1 MFYCIF
7 KKEFSKF
14 GVLSPQFFFE
24 KISKI
29 SEKFPEILSTFSK
42 WIKTFIFVP
51 KLVQNHY
58 IDQNLAKSS
67 LKTPKTVY
75 FFSETTIFHNF
86 LCFWCRKFR
95 VYVPKIPD
103 LLQLFSSIFMA
114 SIFYWFR
121 KFAMYERVWL
131 QWNIV

>member
-1 MFYCIF
+1 MFYCSF

-42 WIKTFIFVP
+42 SIKTFIFVP

-58 IDQNLAKSS
+58 IDQNLAKFSH
-67 LKTPKTVY
+67 KTPKTAN
-75 FFSETTIFHNF
+75 FSLKSLIFQNF
-86 LCFWCRKFR
+86 RRLRRRKFGVLSPQKSR
-95 VYVPKIPD
+95 IFWRRGPPLGPGSPPKKYSD
-103 LLQLFSSIFMA
+103 YGSWQ
-114 SIFYWFR
+114 
-121 KFAMYERVWL
+121 
-131 QWNIV
+131 

>member
-1 MFYCIF
+1 MFYCSF

-42 WIKTFIFVP
+42 SIKTFIFVP

-58 IDQNLAKSS
+58 IDQNLAKFSH
-67 LKTPKTVY
+67 KTPKNGQFFLKIPY
-75 FFSETTIFHNF
+75 FLKFSAPSAPKIWSFIPQKIPNFSEKGSPP
-86 LCFWCRKFR
+86 RAR
-95 VYVPKIPD
+95 VPP
-103 LLQLFSSIFMA
+103 
-114 SIFYWFR
+114 
-121 KFAMYERVWL
+121 
-131 QWNIV
+131 N

>member
-1 MFYCIF
+1 MFYCSF

-42 WIKTFIFVP
+42 SIKTYIFVQ

-58 IDQNLAKSS
+58 IDQNLAKFSH
-67 LKTPKTVY
+67 KTPKNGQFFLKIPY
-75 FFSETTIFHNF
+75 FSKFSAPSAPKIWSFIP
-86 LCFWCRKFR
+86 
-95 VYVPKIPD
+95 PKIP
-103 LLQLFSSIFMA
+103 IFLELGSPPWA
-114 SIFYWFR
+114 
-121 KFAMYERVWL
+121 RVPL
-131 QWNIV
+131 KIPLI